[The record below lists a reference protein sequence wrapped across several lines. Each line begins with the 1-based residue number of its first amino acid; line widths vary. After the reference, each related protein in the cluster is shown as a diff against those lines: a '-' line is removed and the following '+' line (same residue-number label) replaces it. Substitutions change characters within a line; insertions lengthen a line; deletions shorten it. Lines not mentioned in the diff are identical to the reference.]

1 MKLPTIKNKNFKGKR
16 VLLRVDFNVLLKN
29 GKVGEDFRIKKT
41 LPTIKLLQNK
51 GAKIIILSHFGEN
64 KDSLR
69 PVANYLKKRLKNF
82 RFIPTIFGKALEK
95 TVSQMKNGDILML
108 ENLRINPDEEE
119 NDDDFAKK
127 LASLGDF
134 YINEAFSVSHRQHAS
149 IVGIPKYLPSFAGLL
164 FEEEIENLSR
174 AFKPKHPFLV
184 ILGGVKFESKL
195 GVLERFLKI
204 ADKIFIGGA
213 LANNFFKLKGID
225 IDKSVYDEKVSIKK
239 YLNNSKIVLPSD
251 VRKEDGVILDIGPKS
266 IKELSRLI
274 KKAKFILWNGPLGN
288 FEEKKFAAGTLG
300 IARLIARS
308 RAVSIV
314 GGGETIAAATKAGA
328 VKKFSFVSTGGGAM
342 LQFLAKGTLPGIE
355 ALIRCKIRPRFKAP
369 KPRGRT

>member
-1 MKLPTIKNKNFKGKR
+1 MKFPTIKNKNFKGKR
-16 VLLRVDFNVLLKN
+16 VLLRVDFNVPLKN
-29 GKVGEDFRIKKT
+29 GKVSEDFRIKRT

-51 GAKIIILSHFGEN
+51 GVKIIILSHFGEN

-82 RFIPTIFGKALEK
+82 RFIPAIFGKTLEK
-95 TVSQMKNGDILML
+95 TVSRMENGDILML
-108 ENLRINPDEEE
+108 ENLRTNPGEEK

-127 LASLGDF
+127 LASLGDV
-134 YINEAFSVSHRQHAS
+134 YVNEAFSVSHRKHAS

-164 FEEEIENLSR
+164 FGEEVENLSR
-174 AFKPKHPFLV
+174 AFKPGHPFLF

-225 IDKSVYDEKVSIKK
+225 INKSICDEKVSIKK
-239 YLNNSKIVLPSD
+239 YLNNPKIVLPVD
-251 VRKEDGVILDIGPKS
+251 IKKKDGVILDIGPKS
-266 IKELSRLI
+266 VKELSYLI

-288 FEEKKFAAGTLG
+288 FEEKRFAAGTFE
-300 IARLIARS
+300 IARLIAKS

-314 GGGETIAAATKAGA
+314 GGGETIAAAAKAG
-328 VKKFSFVSTGGGAM
+328 VIKKFSFVSTGGGAM
-342 LQFLAKGTLPGIE
+342 LQFLAKGTLPGVE
-355 ALIRCKIRPRFKAP
+355 ALIKVER
-369 KPRGRT
+369 RT